1 MATKKVGPPVPP
13 RPSAVSVA
21 HTLAKSRSASPTV
34 QGGKPPARTVI
45 YKSPSL
51 ENTNQNRSPEI
62 AKKPAP
68 SDSKPNVSVRVVTPP
83 VPKPRHKSPA
93 RAPPTPLQATT
104 TQIDIEQSQAI
115 AFTNKFLSEV
125 AAKNNAKPLLPNRP
139 DPEGKEKD
147 LKSVDPSMNNKL
159 FSEMLISELTALHAL
174 DKGEVVKPAK
184 VDVKIENNDTPL
196 KIKRGSISSNDVSPN
211 GTKSRI
217 RTSDWIEVG
226 DNGKE
231 VLMTSCH
238 ISLEDSGME
247 DEEKLDDASSGV
259 GDSWDSVKD
268 TEER

>member
-13 RPSAVSVA
+13 RPTAVSVA
-21 HTLAKSRSASPTV
+21 HALAKSRSASPNLPN
-34 QGGKPPARTVI
+34 GKPTTRTVI

-51 ENTNQNRSPEI
+51 ENTSHPPAKPPE
-62 AKKPAP
+62 K
-68 SDSKPNVSVRVVTPP
+68 PP

-93 RAPPTPLQATT
+93 RVTPVPLQKTMT
-104 TQIDIEQSQAI
+104 KIEI
-115 AFTNKFLSEV
+115 EDTKAFAKKILNEV
-125 AAKNNAKPLLPNRP
+125 AEMNKAKQTLPNRP

-147 LKSVDPSMNNKL
+147 LKPVEEPAKSNLSNKA
-159 FSEMLISELTALHAL
+159 FSEMLISELTALHPSTETVSQSEL
-174 DKGEVVKPAK
+174 TDKVEVQINSK
-184 VDVKIENNDTPL
+184 E
-196 KIKRGSISSNDVSPN
+196 KRGSVSSTDVSPH

-238 ISLEDSGME
+238 ISLEDSGLE

-259 GDSWDSVKD
+259 GDSWDSVRD